1 MRYSADG
8 NEEAGGAGGSSGAP
22 PHPAVESTAAVNKA
36 PKKTR
41 CTSLPPPRA
50 PNPDEYFP
58 RQMLTAKTMIVDHS
72 FAAGYCHRKNRY
84 NTPGIRLAM

>member
-41 CTSLPPPRA
+41 CTS
-50 PNPDEYFP
+50 FP
-58 RQMLTAKTMIVDHS
+58 RPAFPTRMNIFRGKCSPPKLWSSIIHS
-72 FAAGYCHRKNRY
+72 QPAIAIGE
-84 NTPGIRLAM
+84 LL